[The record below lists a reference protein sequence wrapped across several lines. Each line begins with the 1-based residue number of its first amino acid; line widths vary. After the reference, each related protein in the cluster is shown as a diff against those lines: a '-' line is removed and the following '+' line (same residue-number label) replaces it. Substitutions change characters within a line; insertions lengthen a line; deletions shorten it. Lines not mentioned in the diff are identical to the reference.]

1 MIWLRYPLSDISFGE
16 GGTFP
21 IPAFWLMVT
30 QLPSFLQIR
39 SELLVLWFSLLMFV
53 LLDTCFNQSVI
64 MVVFTKSISCPTS
77 HGRLR
82 YLVALHR
89 MCFLSFSLPY
99 LLPITAIP
107 LYKYNP
113 THVASAL

>member
-1 MIWLRYPLSDISFGE
+1 
-16 GGTFP
+16 
-21 IPAFWLMVT
+21 MVT
-30 QLPSFLQIR
+30 QLPSFLQIW